1 MKIIIS
7 GMVGV
12 GKSTISENLYNYFI
26 KNNNRNLKIGFLKEL
41 QFENPYLDF
50 FYKERCEWSF
60 LIQIDFLLERY
71 KKLIIEDKK
80 NNDITI
86 FDRHFLDDYIFAN
99 SDSIKEDITNIHL
112 NIYLELNKYLSS
124 TISENDRPDYF
135 FLLKAEYNEIINR
148 INKRGRSF
156 EKSSDLNK
164 YWKSMYKVY
173 YENKLV
179 QEYLLRNT
187 KNFIIIDANKSEK
200 EILNEILDILNSK
213 NLWIS
218 RLIREKN
225 KNLDFKFLKY

>member
-12 GKSTISENLYNYFI
+12 GKSTISENLYKYFE
-26 KNNNRNLKIGFLKEL
+26 KNNKNLKIEFIKEL
-41 QFENPYLDF
+41 QFDNPYLDF

-71 KKLIIEDKK
+71 KTLISEEKRK
-80 NNDITI
+80 NDITI

-99 SDSIKEDITNIHL
+99 SDAIKEDITNIHL
-112 NIYLELNKYLSS
+112 NIYLQLNKYLSS
-124 TISENDRPDYF
+124 TINKEKRPDYF
-135 FLLKAEYNEIINR
+135 FLLKANYNEIINR
-148 INKRGRSF
+148 IEKRGRSF
-156 EKSSDLNK
+156 EKNNDLEK

-179 QEYLLRNT
+179 QNYLSKNT

-200 EILNEILDILNSK
+200 EILNEILNNLNFKNSEITKIIEEKTK
-213 NLWIS
+213 NL
-218 RLIREKN
+218 
-225 KNLDFKFLKY
+225 NLEFLKY